1 MSSPAPIATYPTDIR
16 HQTSNVN
23 VSRMAL
29 VDISAVMEIERLA
42 FPRPWPE
49 KAYRYEL
56 NENPNAYFVVARLP
70 DSTRTPH
77 TSVLQKLMGLIRPLS
92 TLHAPLFSS
101 SSSAVVGFAG
111 MWMYVDEAHIATL
124 ATHPGWR
131 GRGIGETILQTLLR
145 EAQRRNAT
153 MATLEVRAGNVAAQ
167 SLYRK
172 YGFEE
177 VGRRKQYYQ
186 DNHEDALI
194 MTVTNFNTAAY
205 RDKLDAL
212 VALL

>member
-1 MSSPAPIATYPTDIR
+1 MSLDDIP
-16 HQTSNVN
+16 
-23 VSRMAL
+23 
-29 VDISAVMEIERLA
+29 AVMKIERLA

-56 NENPNAYFVVARLP
+56 NENPNAYFVVARLSDLAP
-70 DSTRTPH
+70 TP
-77 TSVLQKLMGLIRPLS
+77 TASVLQKLMGLIRPLS
-92 TLHAPLFSS
+92 TLHSPHFASS
-101 SSSAVVGFAG
+101 IVGFAG

-124 ATHPGWR
+124 ATHPHWR

-145 EAQRRNAT
+145 EAHRRSAT
-153 MATLEVRAGNVAAQ
+153 IATLEVRAGNVAAQ

-177 VGRRKQYYQ
+177 VGRRKSYYQ

-194 MTVTNFNTAAY
+194 MTVTNFDTVAY

-212 VALL
+212 AALL